1 MGELSAVFFGLL
13 SALTWGAGDFCGG
26 LSSKR
31 AHAYTV
37 VLVAEFVGAALL
49 AVLAVLFGERI
60 PEIPLLLWA
69 GVGGIVGAV
78 GLLALYSGLS
88 SGHMGIVAPLSAVI
102 AGVVPIT
109 ATLLTE
115 GWPTGAQIAG
125 FLVALAAVWLLAGG
139 AGRGISRREVGFAT
153 AAGLGFGLYFVII
166 DQATA
171 SGAVFWNLAFART
184 MGGLVLLAIVL
195 ATRRPLLPPRDVLP
209 LNAAAGMPAGQRG
222 NLFFALAALAGRLD
236 VAAILSSLYPGTT
249 VLLAWAVLGER
260 LNRPQAVGVVAAL
273 LAIVLIAV

>member
-1 MGELSAVFFGLL
+1 MGELSTILFGLL

-37 VLVAEFVGAALL
+37 VLVAEFVGALLLAALAVIFGEPLPGLALL
-49 AVLAVLFGERI
+49 V
-60 PEIPLLLWA
+60 WA
-69 GVGGIVGAV
+69 GAGGIVGAV

-88 SGHMGIVAPLSAVI
+88 AGHMGIVAPLSAVI

-115 GWPTGAQIAG
+115 GWPTGPQIAG

-139 AGRGISRREVGFAT
+139 AGRSISRHELGYAA
-153 AAGLGFGLYFVII
+153 AAGLGFGLYFVLV

-171 SGAVFWNLAFART
+171 SGAVFWNLAFARS

-195 ATRRPLLPPRDVLP
+195 ATRRPVLPPRDVLP
-209 LNAAAGMPAGQRG
+209 LNVTAGVLDAGG

>member
-1 MGELSAVFFGLL
+1 MGELSTILFGLL

-37 VLVAEFVGAALL
+37 VLVAELVGALLLAALAVIFGEPLPGLALL
-49 AVLAVLFGERI
+49 V
-60 PEIPLLLWA
+60 WA
-69 GVGGIVGAV
+69 GAGGIVGAV

-88 SGHMGIVAPLSAVI
+88 AGHMGIVAPLSAVI

-115 GWPTGAQIAG
+115 GWPTGPQIAG

-139 AGRGISRREVGFAT
+139 TGRSISRHELGYAA
-153 AAGLGFGLYFVII
+153 AAGLGFGLYFVLV

-171 SGAVFWNLAFART
+171 GGAVFWNLAFARS

-195 ATRRPLLPPRDVLP
+195 ATRRPVLPPRDVLP
-209 LNAAAGMPAGQRG
+209 LNVTAGVLDAGG